1 MEAYRRPKRQARGLT
16 LIELMITV
24 TILALVMGVT
34 ISMLMTSMR
43 VWRRC
48 SSFSQA
54 FPPAYA
60 VIGRLNKELKNA
72 YYVSVADDKHSITFR
87 VPRIDDTGFNAV
99 PLQEGHEI
107 SYYRSDESGDL
118 GEAGTLLWRKDY
130 NALTGL
136 TKKRV
141 LAKNVTALD
150 FDTIA
155 TYNGRVFS
163 VYSNAVTV
171 IGQEQAKTEE
181 SSFQTTI
188 AIRNPSVELE

>member
-1 MEAYRRPKRQARGLT
+1 MAANRQPLRRARGLT

-72 YYVSVADDKHSITFR
+72 YYVNVPPEKDSITFR
-87 VPRIDDTGFNAV
+87 VPRSDEAGFNAV
-99 PLQEGHEI
+99 PLQMGHEI
-107 SYYRSDESGDL
+107 TYYRSNDSGDQ
-118 GEAGTLLWRKDY
+118 GEAGTLLWRQDY
-130 NALTGL
+130 NALTGI
-136 TKKRV
+136 TRNRV
-141 LAKNVTALD
+141 IAENVTRLE
-150 FDTIA
+150 FDCVK
-155 TYNGRVFS
+155 TYDGRVFS

-171 IGQEQAKTEE
+171 IGKEQHAEHE
-181 SSFQTTI
+181 SSFETHI
-188 AIRNPSVELE
+188 AIRNPQVEL